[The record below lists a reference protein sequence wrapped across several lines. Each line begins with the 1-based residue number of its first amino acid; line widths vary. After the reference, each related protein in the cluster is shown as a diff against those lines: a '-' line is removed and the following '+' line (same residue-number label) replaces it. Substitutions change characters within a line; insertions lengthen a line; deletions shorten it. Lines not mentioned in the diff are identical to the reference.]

1 MAGTIAPRSSPTT
14 SAIEIEAGLA
24 FGTGHH
30 GTTRGCLLHF
40 DRLLKR
46 RRPERVL
53 DVGCGAGVLAIAAA
67 KVLRRKVQLG
77 DIDPVAVA
85 VANDNARLNGVGE
98 YCKAV
103 VSRGVESRALREDAP
118 YDVVFANILA
128 KPLAP
133 ARPLARRRHR
143 ARRRRDRLGP
153 AARRRS
159 RRAGRVAGAGLS
171 PRRAHR
177 PRRLGEPEAQAAMT
191 GAGAP
196 QPTPA
201 DLGDAVARARASYDR
216 TPYESLPYPRL
227 QPARMAAAAL
237 WAGVAAPD
245 VATARVL
252 EIGCASGGHLIP
264 LAAAW
269 PKARFLG
276 VDISP
281 LQIAAGRDRIARAGL
296 ANIALDAR
304 SLHEIGAE
312 DGAFDYIICHGLLS
326 WVAEPLREALLRVV
340 AERLAPNGVAMV
352 SFNVLPGWR
361 LIQVARD
368 SLLLHARLGK
378 ERDRQALD
386 GRALVEA
393 LSAQSNSRYSYGRIW
408 RDEARAACSAAATP
422 MSRTNSTKTST
433 NRSPSWTF
441 CEALDRHGLA
451 YLGDCN
457 VAANLVRA
465 MAPAAAD
472 TIAALAAGDERA
484 REQYIDIFSGRA
496 FREALIVRRD
506 RVDAIHGGR
515 GVELDRFH
523 FVSASGLAAAPPA
536 ERGGPWRIG
545 DGDDSMTVAD
555 EAAALAIRQLIA
567 RLPRSS
573 TLEDLAPVADDRTGD
588 AQADRRGAD
597 RARDVRALRGLERAG
612 RLRDPA

>member
-1 MAGTIAPRSSPTT
+1 
-14 SAIEIEAGLA
+14 
-24 FGTGHH
+24 
-30 GTTRGCLLHF
+30 
-40 DRLLKR
+40 
-46 RRPERVL
+46 
-53 DVGCGAGVLAIAAA
+53 
-67 KVLRRKVQLG
+67 
-77 DIDPVAVA
+77 
-85 VANDNARLNGVGE
+85 
-98 YCKAV
+98 
-103 VSRGVESRALREDAP
+103 
-118 YDVVFANILA
+118 
-128 KPLAP
+128 
-133 ARPLARRRHR
+133 
-143 ARRRRDRLGP
+143 
-153 AARRRS
+153 
-159 RRAGRVAGAGLS
+159 
-171 PRRAHR
+171 
-177 PRRLGEPEAQAAMT
+177 MT

-237 WAGVAAPD
+237 WAGVEASD
-245 VATARVL
+245 VKTASVL

-276 VDISP
+276 VDVSP
-281 LQIAAGRDRIARAGL
+281 VQIAAGRDRIARAGL

-304 SLHEIGAE
+304 SLHEIGAG

-326 WVAEPLREALLRVV
+326 WVAEPLREALMRVV

-368 SLLLHARLGK
+368 SLMLHARLGK

-408 RDEARAACSAAATP
+408 RDEARQVFRRGDAYLAHEFYEDVNEPLAFLDFS
-422 MSRTNSTKTST
+422 
-433 NRSPSWTF
+433 
-441 CEALDRHGLA
+441 EALDRHGLA

-484 REQYIDIFSGRA
+484 REQYIDIFSGRV
-496 FREALIVRRD
+496 FREALVVRRD
-506 RVDAIHGGR
+506 RADAIHDGR

-523 FVSASGLAAAPPA
+523 FVAASGLAASPPA
-536 ERGGPWRIG
+536 GPGGPWRIG
-545 DGDDSMTVAD
+545 DGDDSVAVAD
-555 EAAALAIRQLIA
+555 GAAAHAIRQLIA

-573 TLEDLAPVADDRTGD
+573 TLEDLAPVAATEAEIRKRIAAGLVELVTAGLCAVSSAPIVCATRLQERPRAWPLAASDALAGAATASLSHAPVTLEPLQRLTLPLLDGTRTR
-588 AQADRRGAD
+588 ADLVAHALGLIDSGELTISGPDGPVAD
-597 RARDVRALRGLERAG
+597 RASLVEGLGQATDACLADLVRLALIEGE
-612 RLRDPA
+612 